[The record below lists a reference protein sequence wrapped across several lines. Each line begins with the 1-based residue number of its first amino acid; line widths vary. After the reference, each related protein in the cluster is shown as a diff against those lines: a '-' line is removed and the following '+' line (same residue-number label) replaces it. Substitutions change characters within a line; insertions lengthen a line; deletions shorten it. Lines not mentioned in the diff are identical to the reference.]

1 MSRPNGAADGTPGAA
16 PAVAGSSGA
25 AAASRAAFELLA
37 SDGSARRGQIRTARG
52 TIQTPVFMPVGTRGA
67 VIHLDA
73 TDYEHLGLD
82 VVLANTYH
90 LLARPG
96 VEVVESLG
104 GLHGFTGWD
113 GHFLTDSGGFQIM
126 SLGRRPGGAE
136 QHSRRPGGGD
146 QHSRRSGGGDQH
158 SRRSGGGE
166 QHSRRP
172 GGAEQHSRRP
182 GGGGTSQQDAKSK
195 VDDEGVTF
203 RSTYDGTRMR
213 LTPEGAVD
221 AQRRLGSDI
230 QMALDVCP
238 ELPAPPAEIR
248 LATERTHLWAARAAA
263 AMDDARQR
271 GTADGQA
278 LFGICQGGIDP
289 GLRRSSA
296 ETLASIGFDGYG
308 IGGLSVGESRGEMGP
323 ALRAATDVLPVEQ
336 PRYLMGVGDPARIV
350 DAIAAGVDMFDCVLP
365 SRLGR
370 HGTALTPQGR
380 INIRNAR
387 FARDLTPLDPRPVA
401 GDGRPQPGARF
412 SRGYL
417 RHLMSVN
424 EPTASRILTL
434 HNIALVNDL
443 VADAR
448 AAIEAGQFGAFRE
461 QVNEVWG

>member
-1 MSRPNGAADGTPGAA
+1 MSVLDSPL
-16 PAVAGSSGA
+16 
-25 AAASRAAFELLA
+25 AFELLA
-37 SDGSARRGQIRTARG
+37 SDGSARRGQVTTARG
-52 TIQTPVFMPVGTRGA
+52 TFQTPVFMPVGTRGA

-73 TDYEHLGLD
+73 TDYEHLGLE

-96 VEVVESLG
+96 IDVVEALG
-104 GLHGFTGWD
+104 GLHGFSGWD

-126 SLGRRPGGAE
+126 SLGRRPGGAD
-136 QHSRRPGGGD
+136 QPGRRPGG
-146 QHSRRSGGGDQH
+146 SS
-158 SRRSGGGE
+158 
-166 QHSRRP
+166 
-172 GGAEQHSRRP
+172 
-182 GGGGTSQQDAKSK
+182 QDAKSK

-203 RSTYDGTRMR
+203 RSTYDGAQMR
-213 LTPEGAVD
+213 LTPEDAVD

-230 QMALDVCP
+230 QMALDICP
-238 ELPAPPAEIR
+238 ELPAPPDQVRE
-248 LATERTHLWAARAAA
+248 ATERTHLWAARAAA
-263 AMDDARQR
+263 AMDAARR
-271 GTADGQA
+271 DGIAGGQA

-289 GLRRSSA
+289 GLRRASA

-308 IGGLSVGESRGEMGP
+308 IGGLSVGESRSEMGP
-323 ALRAATDVLPVEQ
+323 ALHAATEVLPAHR

-380 INIRNAR
+380 INIRNAQ
-387 FARDLTPLDPRPVA
+387 FARDATPLDTREEGAGSRPRS
-401 GDGRPQPGARF
+401 GARF

-434 HNIALVNDL
+434 HNIAFLNDL

-448 AAIEAGQFGAFRE
+448 AAIEAGSFSAFRE

>member
-1 MSRPNGAADGTPGAA
+1 MSTE
-16 PAVAGSSGA
+16 SGPV
-25 AAASRAAFELLA
+25 SFELLA
-37 SDGSARRGQIRTARG
+37 SDGSARRGQVTTVRG
-52 TIQTPVFMPVGTRGA
+52 TFQTPVFMPVGTRGA

-73 TDYEHLGLD
+73 TDYEQLGLE

-96 VEVVESLG
+96 VEVVEALG
-104 GLHGFTGWD
+104 GLHGFSGWD

-126 SLGRRPGGAE
+126 SLGRRPGGGD
-136 QHSRRPGGGD
+136 QPSRRPGGGD
-146 QHSRRSGGGDQH
+146 Q
-158 SRRSGGGE
+158 
-166 QHSRRP
+166 P
-172 GGAEQHSRRP
+172 SRRP
-182 GGGGTSQQDAKSK
+182 GGGDQPSRRPGGGDQPSRHDSSPQDARSK
-195 VDDEGVTF
+195 VDDDGVTF
-203 RSTYDGTRMR
+203 RSTYDGSQMR
-213 LTPEGAVD
+213 LTPEDAVD

-230 QMALDVCP
+230 QMALDICP
-238 ELPAPPAEIR
+238 ELPAPPDEVR
-248 LATERTHLWAARAAA
+248 TATERTHLWAARAAA
-263 AMDDARQR
+263 AMDMARR
-271 GTADGQA
+271 DGIAGGQA

-289 GLRRSSA
+289 GLRRGSA

-308 IGGLSVGESRGEMGP
+308 IGGLSVGESRSEMGP
-323 ALRAATDVLPVEQ
+323 ALHAATDVLPADR

-387 FARDLTPLDPRPVA
+387 FARDATPLDARA
-401 GDGRPQPGARF
+401 DGADGRPRPGARF

-434 HNIALVNDL
+434 HNIAFLNGL

-448 AAIEAGQFGAFRE
+448 AAIEAGRFDTFRG

>member
-1 MSRPNGAADGTPGAA
+1 MSRPSGAADGTSGAA
-16 PAVAGSSGA
+16 SVVAASSGA
-25 AAASRAAFELLA
+25 APFELLA
-37 SDGSARRGQIRTARG
+37 SDGSARRGQIMTARG

-67 VIHLDA
+67 IIHLDA
-73 TDYEHLGLD
+73 TDYEHLGLA

-104 GLHGFTGWD
+104 GLHKFTGWD
-113 GHFLTDSGGFQIM
+113 GHFLTDSGAFQI
-126 SLGRRPGGAE
+126 LPPG
-136 QHSRRPGGGD
+136 RRPGGGD
-146 QHSRRSGGGDQH
+146 QHSRRPGGDQH
-158 SRRSGGGE
+158 SRRSD
-166 QHSRRP
+166 
-172 GGAEQHSRRP
+172 
-182 GGGGTSQQDAKSK
+182 TSAQDAKSK

-203 RSTYDGTRMR
+203 RSTYDGTQMR

-248 LATERTHLWAARAAA
+248 LATERTHLWAARAAS
-263 AMDDARQR
+263 AMDDARRR
-271 GTADGQA
+271 GTAGGQA

-289 GLRRSSA
+289 GLRRRSA
-296 ETLASIGFDGYG
+296 ETLALIGFDGYG

-323 ALRAATDVLPVEQ
+323 ALRAATDVLPAEQ

-387 FARDLTPLDPRPVA
+387 FARDLTPLDPRPGA

-434 HNIALVNDL
+434 HNIAFVNDL

-461 QVNEVWG
+461 RVNEVWG

>member
-1 MSRPNGAADGTPGAA
+1 MSVPDSPL
-16 PAVAGSSGA
+16 
-25 AAASRAAFELLA
+25 AFELLA
-37 SDGSARRGQIRTARG
+37 TDGSARRGQVTTARG
-52 TIQTPVFMPVGTRGA
+52 TFQTPVFMPVGTRGA

-73 TDYEHLGLD
+73 TDYEHLGLE

-96 VEVVESLG
+96 IEVVEALG
-104 GLHGFTGWD
+104 GLHGFSGWD

-126 SLGRRPGGAE
+126 SLGRRPGGAS
-136 QHSRRPGGGD
+136 QPG
-146 QHSRRSGGGDQH
+146 
-158 SRRSGGGE
+158 
-166 QHSRRP
+166 RRP
-172 GGAEQHSRRP
+172 GGADQPGRRP
-182 GGGGTSQQDAKSK
+182 GGSSQDAKCK

-203 RSTYDGTRMR
+203 RSTYDGAQMR
-213 LTPEGAVD
+213 LTPEDAVD

-230 QMALDVCP
+230 QMALDICP
-238 ELPAPPAEIR
+238 ELPAPPDQVRE
-248 LATERTHLWAARAAA
+248 ATERTHLWAARAAA
-263 AMDDARQR
+263 AM
-271 GTADGQA
+271 GTARRDGIAGGQA

-289 GLRRSSA
+289 GLRRGSA

-308 IGGLSVGESRGEMGP
+308 IGGLSVGESRSEMGP
-323 ALRAATDVLPVEQ
+323 ALHAATEVLPADR

-387 FARDLTPLDPRPVA
+387 FARDATPLDTREEGADSRPRS
-401 GDGRPQPGARF
+401 GARF

-434 HNIALVNDL
+434 HNITFLNDL

-448 AAIEAGQFGAFRE
+448 AAIEAGRFSAFRE

>member
-1 MSRPNGAADGTPGAA
+1 MSAPNSPL
-16 PAVAGSSGA
+16 V
-25 AAASRAAFELLA
+25 FELLA
-37 SDGSARRGQIRTARG
+37 TDGSARRGQVTTARG
-52 TIQTPVFMPVGTRGA
+52 TFQTPVFMPVGTRGA

-73 TDYEHLGLD
+73 TDYEHLGLE

-96 VEVVESLG
+96 IEVVEALG
-104 GLHGFTGWD
+104 GLHGFAGWD

-126 SLGRRPGGAE
+126 SLGRRPGGADE
-136 QHSRRPGGGD
+136 PGRRPGG
-146 QHSRRSGGGDQH
+146 
-158 SRRSGGGE
+158 
-166 QHSRRP
+166 RP
-172 GGAEQHSRRP
+172 ES
-182 GGGGTSQQDAKSK
+182 SSQDAKSK

-203 RSTYDGTRMR
+203 RSTYDGTQMR
-213 LTPEGAVD
+213 LTPEDAVD

-230 QMALDVCP
+230 QMALDICP
-238 ELPAPPAEIR
+238 ELPAPPDEVR
-248 LATERTHLWAARAAA
+248 EATERTHLWAARAAA
-263 AMDDARQR
+263 AMDAARR
-271 GTADGQA
+271 GGTAGGQA

-289 GLRRSSA
+289 GFRRASA

-308 IGGLSVGESRGEMGP
+308 VGGLSVGESRSEMGP
-323 ALRAATDVLPVEQ
+323 ALHAATEVLPAGR

-387 FARDLTPLDPRPVA
+387 FARDTTPLDTRENG

-434 HNIALVNDL
+434 HNIAFLNDL
-443 VADAR
+443 VANAR
-448 AAIEAGQFGAFRE
+448 AAIEADRFSAFRE

>member
-1 MSRPNGAADGTPGAA
+1 MSVPDSPL
-16 PAVAGSSGA
+16 V
-25 AAASRAAFELLA
+25 FELLA
-37 SDGSARRGQIRTARG
+37 SDGSARRGQVTTARG
-52 TIQTPVFMPVGTRGA
+52 TFQTPVFMPVGTRGA

-73 TDYEHLGLD
+73 TDYEQLGLE

-96 VEVVESLG
+96 IDVVEALG
-104 GLHGFTGWD
+104 GLHGFSGWN

-126 SLGRRPGGAE
+126 SLGRRPGGANE
-136 QHSRRPGGGD
+136 P
-146 QHSRRSGGGDQH
+146 SGRDSSAH
-158 SRRSGGGE
+158 
-166 QHSRRP
+166 
-172 GGAEQHSRRP
+172 
-182 GGGGTSQQDAKSK
+182 DAKSK

-203 RSTYDGTRMR
+203 RSTYDGSQMR
-213 LTPEGAVD
+213 LTPEDAVD

-230 QMALDVCP
+230 QMALDICP
-238 ELPAPPAEIR
+238 ELPAPPDEVR
-248 LATERTHLWAARAAA
+248 EATERTHLWAARAAA
-263 AMDDARQR
+263 AMDVARR
-271 GTADGQA
+271 DGTASGQA

-289 GLRRSSA
+289 GLRRGSA

-308 IGGLSVGESRGEMGP
+308 IGGLSVGESRSEMGP
-323 ALRAATDVLPVEQ
+323 ALQAATDVLPADR

-350 DAIAAGVDMFDCVLP
+350 DAVAAGVDMFDCVLP

-387 FARDLTPLDPRPVA
+387 FARDATPLDTRDDGA
-401 GDGRPQPGARF
+401 DGRPRPGARF

-434 HNIALVNDL
+434 HNIAFLNDL

-448 AAIEAGQFGAFRE
+448 AAIEAGGFDRFRE

>member
-1 MSRPNGAADGTPGAA
+1 MSVPDSPL
-16 PAVAGSSGA
+16 
-25 AAASRAAFELLA
+25 AFELLA
-37 SDGSARRGQIRTARG
+37 SDGSARRGQVTTARG
-52 TIQTPVFMPVGTRGA
+52 TFQTPVFMPVGTRGA

-73 TDYEHLGLD
+73 TDYEHLGLE

-96 VEVVESLG
+96 IDVVEALG
-104 GLHGFTGWD
+104 GLHGFSGWD

-126 SLGRRPGGAE
+126 SLGRRPGGAD
-136 QHSRRPGGGD
+136 QPSRRPGG
-146 QHSRRSGGGDQH
+146 SS
-158 SRRSGGGE
+158 
-166 QHSRRP
+166 
-172 GGAEQHSRRP
+172 
-182 GGGGTSQQDAKSK
+182 QDAKSK

-203 RSTYDGTRMR
+203 RSTYDGAQMR
-213 LTPEGAVD
+213 LTPEDAVD

-230 QMALDVCP
+230 QMALDICP
-238 ELPAPPAEIR
+238 ELPAPPDQVRE
-248 LATERTHLWAARAAA
+248 ATERTHLWAARAAA
-263 AMDDARQR
+263 AM
-271 GTADGQA
+271 GTARRDGIAGGQA

-289 GLRRSSA
+289 GLRRGSA

-308 IGGLSVGESRGEMGP
+308 IGGLSVGESRSEMGP
-323 ALRAATDVLPVEQ
+323 ALHAATEVLPADR

-387 FARDLTPLDPRPVA
+387 FARDATPLDTREEGADSRPRS
-401 GDGRPQPGARF
+401 GARF

-434 HNIALVNDL
+434 HNITFLNDL

-448 AAIEAGQFGAFRE
+448 AAIEAGRFSAFRE

>member
-1 MSRPNGAADGTPGAA
+1 MSRPTGAADGTPGATSG
-16 PAVAGSSGA
+16 VAASSGA
-25 AAASRAAFELLA
+25 APFELLA
-37 SDGSARRGQIRTARG
+37 SDGSARRGQIMTARG

-104 GLHGFTGWD
+104 GLHKFTGWD

-126 SLGRRPGGAE
+126 SLGRRPGGGD
-136 QHSRRPGGGD
+136 QHSRRPGGD
-146 QHSRRSGGGDQH
+146 QHSRRSD
-158 SRRSGGGE
+158 
-166 QHSRRP
+166 
-172 GGAEQHSRRP
+172 
-182 GGGGTSQQDAKSK
+182 TSVQDAKSK

-203 RSTYDGTRMR
+203 RSTYDGTQMR

-238 ELPAPPAEIR
+238 ELPAPTAEIR
-248 LATERTHLWAARAAA
+248 LATERTHLWAARAAS
-263 AMDDARQR
+263 AMDDARRR
-271 GTADGQA
+271 GTAGGQA

-289 GLRRSSA
+289 GLRGSSA

-323 ALRAATDVLPVEQ
+323 ALRAATDVLPAEQ

-387 FARDLTPLDPRPVA
+387 FARDLTPLDPRPGA

-434 HNIALVNDL
+434 HNIAFVNDL

-448 AAIEAGQFGAFRE
+448 AAIEAGQFGTFRE

>member
-1 MSRPNGAADGTPGAA
+1 MSRPTGAADGTPGAA
-16 PAVAGSSGA
+16 SGVAASSGA
-25 AAASRAAFELLA
+25 AHFELLA
-37 SDGSARRGQIRTARG
+37 SDGSARRGQIMTARG

-104 GLHGFTGWD
+104 GLHKFTGWD

-126 SLGRRPGGAE
+126 SLGRRPGGA
-136 QHSRRPGGGD
+136 D
-146 QHSRRSGGGDQH
+146 
-158 SRRSGGGE
+158 

-172 GGAEQHSRRP
+172 GGADQHSRRP
-182 GGGGTSQQDAKSK
+182 GGADQHSRRSDTSAQDAKSK

-238 ELPAPPAEIR
+238 ELPVPPAEIR

-401 GDGRPQPGARF
+401 GNGRPQPGARF

-434 HNIALVNDL
+434 HNIAFVNDL

-461 QVNEVWG
+461 QVNEAWG

>member
-1 MSRPNGAADGTPGAA
+1 MS
-16 PAVAGSSGA
+16 VANSPLV
-25 AAASRAAFELLA
+25 FELLA
-37 SDGSARRGQIRTARG
+37 SDGSARRGQVTTARG
-52 TIQTPVFMPVGTRGA
+52 IFQTPVFMPVGTRGA

-73 TDYEHLGLD
+73 TDYEHLGLE

-96 VEVVESLG
+96 IDVVEALG
-104 GLHGFTGWD
+104 GLHGFSGWD

-126 SLGRRPGGAE
+126 SLGRRPGGASE
-136 QHSRRPGGGD
+136 PGRRPD
-146 QHSRRSGGGDQH
+146 N
-158 SRRSGGGE
+158 
-166 QHSRRP
+166 P
-172 GGAEQHSRRP
+172 P
-182 GGGGTSQQDAKSK
+182 QDAKSK

-203 RSTYDGTRMR
+203 RSTYDGTLMR

-230 QMALDVCP
+230 QMALDICP
-238 ELPAPPAEIR
+238 ELPAPPDEVGE
-248 LATERTHLWAARAAA
+248 ATERTHLWAARAAA
-263 AMDDARQR
+263 AMDAARQ
-271 GTADGQA
+271 GGIAGGQA
-278 LFGICQGGIDP
+278 LFGICQGGIDA
-289 GLRRSSA
+289 GLRRASA

-308 IGGLSVGESRGEMGP
+308 IGGLSVGESRSEMGP
-323 ALRAATDVLPVEQ
+323 ALHAATEVLPADR

-370 HGTALTPQGR
+370 HGTALTPEGR

-387 FARDLTPLDPRPVA
+387 FARDATPLDARQDG

-434 HNIALVNDL
+434 HNIAFLNDL
-443 VADAR
+443 VAGAR
-448 AAIEAGQFGAFRE
+448 AAVEAGRFSSFRE

>member
-1 MSRPNGAADGTPGAA
+1 MSVP
-16 PAVAGSSGA
+16 SSPL
-25 AAASRAAFELLA
+25 AFELLA
-37 SDGSARRGQIRTARG
+37 ADGSARRGQVTTARG
-52 TIQTPVFMPVGTRGA
+52 TFQTPVFMPVGTRGA

-73 TDYEHLGLD
+73 TDYEHLGLE

-96 VEVVESLG
+96 IDVVEALG
-104 GLHGFTGWD
+104 GLHAFSGWD

-126 SLGRRPGGAE
+126 SLGRRPGGAD
-136 QHSRRPGGGD
+136 RPG
-146 QHSRRSGGGDQH
+146 
-158 SRRSGGGE
+158 
-166 QHSRRP
+166 RRP
-172 GGAEQHSRRP
+172 GGASEPGRRP
-182 GGGGTSQQDAKSK
+182 EGSSQDAKSK

-203 RSTYDGTRMR
+203 RSTYDGTQMR
-213 LTPEGAVD
+213 LTPEDAVD

-230 QMALDVCP
+230 QMALDICP
-238 ELPAPPAEIR
+238 ELPAPPGEVR
-248 LATERTHLWAARAAA
+248 EATERTHLWAARAAA
-263 AMDDARQR
+263 AMDAARR
-271 GTADGQA
+271 DGIAGGQA

-289 GLRRSSA
+289 GLRRTSA

-308 IGGLSVGESRGEMGP
+308 IGGLSVGESRSEMGP
-323 ALRAATDVLPVEQ
+323 ALRAATEVLPADR

-387 FARDLTPLDPRPVA
+387 FARDTTPLDTRENG

-434 HNIALVNDL
+434 HNIAFLNNL

-448 AAIEAGQFGAFRE
+448 AAVEAGRFSAFRE

>member
-1 MSRPNGAADGTPGAA
+1 MSRPTGAADGTPGVVSGVAA
-16 PAVAGSSGA
+16 SSGA
-25 AAASRAAFELLA
+25 GSASLAAFELLA
-37 SDGSARRGQIRTARG
+37 SDGSARRGQITTARG

-73 TDYEHLGLD
+73 TDYEYLGLA

-104 GLHGFTGWD
+104 GLHKFTGWD

-126 SLGRRPGGAE
+126 SLGRRPGG
-136 QHSRRPGGGD
+136 GD
-146 QHSRRSGGGDQH
+146 
-158 SRRSGGGE
+158 
-166 QHSRRP
+166 
-172 GGAEQHSRRP
+172 QHSRRP
-182 GGGGTSQQDAKSK
+182 GGGGASPQDAKSK

-203 RSTYDGTRMR
+203 RSTYDGTQMR
-213 LTPEGAVD
+213 LTPEGAMD

-238 ELPAPPAEIR
+238 ELPAPAAEIR

-263 AMDDARQR
+263 AMDDARRR
-271 GTADGQA
+271 GTAGGQA

-296 ETLASIGFDGYG
+296 ETLAGIGFDGYG

-323 ALRAATDVLPVEQ
+323 ALRAATEVLPAEQ

-387 FARDLTPLDPRPVA
+387 FARDLTPLDPRPGA
-401 GDGRPQPGARF
+401 GEGRPQPGARF

-434 HNIALVNDL
+434 HNIAFVNDL

-461 QVNEVWG
+461 QVNEVWGLAAAGVGRPVR

>member
-1 MSRPNGAADGTPGAA
+1 MSSATASGDGPRGTDAAG
-16 PAVAGSSGA
+16 
-25 AAASRAAFELLA
+25 RLAFEVLA
-37 SDGSARRGQIRTARG
+37 SDGTARRGQVTTARG
-52 TIQTPVFMPVGTRGA
+52 TFQTPVFMPVGTRGA

-73 TDYEHLGLD
+73 TDYEHLGLE

-96 VEVVESLG
+96 VEVVEALG

-126 SLGRRPGGAE
+126 SLGRRPGGAN
-136 QHSRRPGGGD
+136 
-146 QHSRRSGGGDQH
+146 
-158 SRRSGGGE
+158 

-172 GGAEQHSRRP
+172 GGADQHSRRGS
-182 GGGGTSQQDAKSK
+182 GGGDVKSK

-203 RSTYDGTRMR
+203 RSTYDGAQMR

-221 AQRRLGSDI
+221 AQRRLGADI
-230 QMALDVCP
+230 QMALDICP
-238 ELPAPPAEIR
+238 ELPAPPDEVR
-248 LATERTHLWAARAAA
+248 EATERTHLWAARAAA
-263 AMDDARQR
+263 AMDAARR
-271 GTADGQA
+271 DGSAGGQA

-289 GLRRSSA
+289 ELRRASA

-308 IGGLSVGESRGEMGP
+308 IGGLSVGESRSEMGP
-323 ALRAATDVLPVEQ
+323 ALHAATDVLPADR

-370 HGTALTPQGR
+370 HGTALTPEGR
-380 INIRNAR
+380 INIRNSR
-387 FARDLTPLDPRPVA
+387 FAQDEAPLDSGEPLP
-401 GDGRPQPGARF
+401 DGRPRPGARF

-434 HNIALVNDL
+434 HNIAFLSDL
-443 VADAR
+443 VAGAR
-448 AAIEAGQFGAFRE
+448 AAIEAGRLAAYRE

>member
-1 MSRPNGAADGTPGAA
+1 MSVPDSPL
-16 PAVAGSSGA
+16 
-25 AAASRAAFELLA
+25 AFELLA
-37 SDGSARRGQIRTARG
+37 SDGSARRGQVTTARG
-52 TIQTPVFMPVGTRGA
+52 TFQTPVFMPVGTRGA

-73 TDYEHLGLD
+73 TDYEHLGLE

-96 VEVVESLG
+96 IDVVEALG
-104 GLHGFTGWD
+104 GLHGFSGWD

-126 SLGRRPGGAE
+126 SLGRRPGGAD
-136 QHSRRPGGGD
+136 RPG
-146 QHSRRSGGGDQH
+146 
-158 SRRSGGGE
+158 
-166 QHSRRP
+166 RRP
-172 GGAEQHSRRP
+172 GGADRPGRRP
-182 GGGGTSQQDAKSK
+182 DHAPQDAKSK

-203 RSTYDGTRMR
+203 RSTYDGSQMR
-213 LTPEGAVD
+213 LTPEDAVD

-230 QMALDVCP
+230 QMALDICP
-238 ELPAPPAEIR
+238 ELPAPPDQVRE
-248 LATERTHLWAARAAA
+248 ATERTHLWAARAAA
-263 AMDDARQR
+263 AMDAARR
-271 GTADGQA
+271 DGIAGGQA

-289 GLRRSSA
+289 GLRRASA

-308 IGGLSVGESRGEMGP
+308 IGGLSVGESRSEMGP
-323 ALRAATDVLPVEQ
+323 ALHAATEVLPADR

-370 HGTALTPQGR
+370 HGTALTPRGR

-387 FARDLTPLDPRPVA
+387 FARDATPLDTREEGADSRPRS
-401 GDGRPQPGARF
+401 GARF

-434 HNIALVNDL
+434 HNITFLNDL

-448 AAIEAGQFGAFRE
+448 AAIDAGSFSAFRE

>member
-1 MSRPNGAADGTPGAA
+1 MSVPDSPL
-16 PAVAGSSGA
+16 V
-25 AAASRAAFELLA
+25 FELLA
-37 SDGSARRGQIRTARG
+37 SDGSARRAQITTARG
-52 TIQTPVFMPVGTRGA
+52 TFQTPVFMPVGTRGA

-73 TDYEHLGLD
+73 TDYEHLGLE

-96 VEVVESLG
+96 IDVVEALG
-104 GLHGFTGWD
+104 GLHGFSGWD

-126 SLGRRPGGAE
+126 SLGRRPGGAN
-136 QHSRRPGGGD
+136 QPGRRPGGGNESIGRD
-146 QHSRRSGGGDQH
+146 SS
-158 SRRSGGGE
+158 
-166 QHSRRP
+166 
-172 GGAEQHSRRP
+172 A
-182 GGGGTSQQDAKSK
+182 QDAKSK

-203 RSTYDGTRMR
+203 RSTYDGSQMR
-213 LTPEGAVD
+213 LTPEDAID

-230 QMALDVCP
+230 QMVLDICP
-238 ELPAPPAEIR
+238 ELPAPPDEVR
-248 LATERTHLWAARAAA
+248 EATERTHLWAARAAA
-263 AMDDARQR
+263 AMDAARR
-271 GTADGQA
+271 DGIAGGQA
-278 LFGICQGGIDP
+278 LFGICQGGVDP
-289 GLRRSSA
+289 GLRRGSA

-308 IGGLSVGESRGEMGP
+308 IGGLSVGESRSEMGP
-323 ALRAATDVLPVEQ
+323 ALQAATDVLPADR

-387 FARDLTPLDPRPVA
+387 FARDATPLDTREERA
-401 GDGRPQPGARF
+401 DGRPRPGARF

-434 HNIALVNDL
+434 HNIAFLNDL
-443 VADAR
+443 AAEAR
-448 AAIEAGQFGAFRE
+448 AAIEAGGFDGFRE
-461 QVNEVWG
+461 RVNEVWG

>member
-1 MSRPNGAADGTPGAA
+1 MSVLDSPL
-16 PAVAGSSGA
+16 
-25 AAASRAAFELLA
+25 AFELLA
-37 SDGSARRGQIRTARG
+37 SDGSARRGQVTTARG
-52 TIQTPVFMPVGTRGA
+52 TFQTPVFMPVGTRGA

-73 TDYEHLGLD
+73 TDYEHLGLE

-96 VEVVESLG
+96 IDVVEALG
-104 GLHGFTGWD
+104 GLHGFSGWD

-126 SLGRRPGGAE
+126 SLGRRPGGAD
-136 QHSRRPGGGD
+136 QPGRRPGG
-146 QHSRRSGGGDQH
+146 SS
-158 SRRSGGGE
+158 
-166 QHSRRP
+166 
-172 GGAEQHSRRP
+172 
-182 GGGGTSQQDAKSK
+182 QDAKSK

-203 RSTYDGTRMR
+203 RSTYDGAQMR
-213 LTPEGAVD
+213 LTPEDAVD

-230 QMALDVCP
+230 QMALDICP
-238 ELPAPPAEIR
+238 ELPAPPEEVR
-248 LATERTHLWAARAAA
+248 EATERTHLWAARAAA
-263 AMDDARQR
+263 AM
-271 GTADGQA
+271 GTARRDGIAGGQA

-289 GLRRSSA
+289 GLRRASA

-308 IGGLSVGESRGEMGP
+308 IGGLSVGESRSEMGP
-323 ALRAATDVLPVEQ
+323 ALHAATEVLPAHR

-380 INIRNAR
+380 INIRNVR
-387 FARDLTPLDPRPVA
+387 FARDATPLDTREEGAGSRPRS
-401 GDGRPQPGARF
+401 GARF

-434 HNIALVNDL
+434 HNIAFLNDL

-448 AAIEAGQFGAFRE
+448 AAIEAGSFSAFRE

>member
-1 MSRPNGAADGTPGAA
+1 MSVPSNPL
-16 PAVAGSSGA
+16 
-25 AAASRAAFELLA
+25 AFELLA
-37 SDGSARRGQIRTARG
+37 TDGSARRGQVTTARG
-52 TIQTPVFMPVGTRGA
+52 TFQTPVFMPVGTRGA

-73 TDYEHLGLD
+73 TDYEHLGLE

-96 VEVVESLG
+96 IEVVEALG
-104 GLHGFTGWD
+104 GLHSFSGWD

-126 SLGRRPGGAE
+126 SLGRRPGGAD
-136 QHSRRPGGGD
+136 QPG
-146 QHSRRSGGGDQH
+146 
-158 SRRSGGGE
+158 
-166 QHSRRP
+166 RRP
-172 GGAEQHSRRP
+172 GGASEPGRRP
-182 GGGGTSQQDAKSK
+182 GGADQPGRRPESSPQDAKSK

-203 RSTYDGTRMR
+203 RSTYDGTQMR
-213 LTPEGAVD
+213 LTPEDAVD

-230 QMALDVCP
+230 QMALDICP
-238 ELPAPPAEIR
+238 ELPAPPDEVR
-248 LATERTHLWAARAAA
+248 EATERTHLWAVRAAA
-263 AMDDARQR
+263 AMDAARR
-271 GTADGQA
+271 DGIAGGQA

-289 GLRRSSA
+289 GLRRASA

-308 IGGLSVGESRGEMGP
+308 IGGLSVGESRSEMGP
-323 ALRAATDVLPVEQ
+323 ALRAAAEVLPADR

-387 FARDLTPLDPRPVA
+387 FARDTAPLDTRENG

-434 HNIALVNDL
+434 HNIAFLNDL
-443 VADAR
+443 VAGAR
-448 AAIEAGQFGAFRE
+448 AAVEAGRFSAFRE
-461 QVNEVWG
+461 QVNEVWN

>member
-1 MSRPNGAADGTPGAA
+1 MSGPDSPL
-16 PAVAGSSGA
+16 V
-25 AAASRAAFELLA
+25 FELLA
-37 SDGSARRGQIRTARG
+37 TDGSARRGQVTTARG
-52 TIQTPVFMPVGTRGA
+52 TFQTPVFMPVGTRGA

-73 TDYEHLGLD
+73 TDYEHLGLE

-96 VEVVESLG
+96 IDVVEALG
-104 GLHGFTGWD
+104 GLHGFSGWD

-126 SLGRRPGGAE
+126 SLGRRPGGAD
-136 QHSRRPGGGD
+136 QPGRRA
-146 QHSRRSGGGDQH
+146 
-158 SRRSGGGE
+158 
-166 QHSRRP
+166 
-172 GGAEQHSRRP
+172 GGASQP
-182 GGGGTSQQDAKSK
+182 GRQDGSPQDAKSK

-203 RSTYDGTRMR
+203 RSTYDGTQMR
-213 LTPEGAVD
+213 LTPEDAVD

-230 QMALDVCP
+230 QMALDICP
-238 ELPAPPAEIR
+238 ELPAPPDEVR
-248 LATERTHLWAARAAA
+248 EATERTHLWAARAAA
-263 AMDDARQR
+263 AMDAARQ
-271 GTADGQA
+271 GGIAGGQA

-289 GLRRSSA
+289 GLRRDSA

-308 IGGLSVGESRGEMGP
+308 IGGLSVGESRSEMGP
-323 ALRAATDVLPVEQ
+323 ALHAATEVLPADR

-370 HGTALTPQGR
+370 HGTALTPDGR

-387 FARDLTPLDPRPVA
+387 FARDATPLDTREEGA
-401 GDGRPQPGARF
+401 DGRPRPGARF

-434 HNIALVNDL
+434 HNIAFLNEL

-448 AAIEAGQFGAFRE
+448 SAVEAGRFSTFRE

>member
-1 MSRPNGAADGTPGAA
+1 MSRPTGAAEGTSGTA
-16 PAVAGSSGA
+16 PAP
-25 AAASRAAFELLA
+25 RAAFELGA
-37 SDGSARRGQIRTARG
+37 SDGSARRGQITTARG

-73 TDYEHLGLD
+73 SDYEHLGLE

-96 VEVVESLG
+96 VEVVEALG
-104 GLHGFTGWD
+104 GLHGFAGWD

-126 SLGRRPGGAE
+126 SLGRRPGGGN
-136 QHSRRPGGGD
+136 QHG
-146 QHSRRSGGGDQH
+146 RRSGGGDQH
-158 SRRSGGGE
+158 VRRSGGGD
-166 QHSRRP
+166 QHGRRSGGGNQHGRRLGGGNQHGRRP
-172 GGAEQHSRRP
+172 GGADGPS
-182 GGGGTSQQDAKSK
+182 GSVQDAKSK

-203 RSTYDGTRMR
+203 RSTYDGTQMR
-213 LTPEGAVD
+213 LTPEDAVD

-238 ELPAPPAEIR
+238 ELPAPPADVR
-248 LATERTHLWAARAAA
+248 KATERTHLWAARAAA
-263 AMDDARQR
+263 AMHRARR
-271 GTADGQA
+271 DGTAGGQA

-308 IGGLSVGESRGEMGP
+308 IGGLSVGESRGDMGP
-323 ALRAATDVLPVEQ
+323 ALRAATDVLPIER
-336 PRYLMGVGDPARIV
+336 PRYLMGVGDPARLV

-380 INIRNAR
+380 INIGNAR
-387 FARDLTPLDPRPVA
+387 FARDLTPLDPRRGT

-434 HNIALVNDL
+434 HNIAFVNDF

-448 AAIEAGQFGAFRE
+448 AAIEAGRFSEFRE

>member
-1 MSRPNGAADGTPGAA
+1 M
-16 PAVAGSSGA
+16 
-25 AAASRAAFELLA
+25 LA
-37 SDGSARRGQIRTARG
+37 SDGNARRGQVTTARG
-52 TIQTPVFMPVGTRGA
+52 TFQTPVFMPVGTRGA

-73 TDYEHLGLD
+73 TDYEHLGLE

-96 VEVVESLG
+96 VEVVEALG

-126 SLGRRPGGAE
+126 SLGRRPGGANE
-136 QHSRRPGGGD
+136 
-146 QHSRRSGGGDQH
+146 
-158 SRRSGGGE
+158 
-166 QHSRRP
+166 HSRRP
-172 GGAEQHSRRP
+172 GGADQ
-182 GGGGTSQQDAKSK
+182 KSK

-203 RSTYDGTRMR
+203 RSTYDGAQMR

-221 AQRRLGSDI
+221 AQRRLGADI
-230 QMALDVCP
+230 QMALDICP
-238 ELPAPPAEIR
+238 ELPAPPDEVR
-248 LATERTHLWAARAAA
+248 EATERTHLWAARAAA
-263 AMDDARQR
+263 AMDAARR
-271 GTADGQA
+271 DGSAGGQA

-289 GLRRSSA
+289 GLRRASA

-308 IGGLSVGESRGEMGP
+308 IGGLSVGESRREMGP
-323 ALRAATDVLPVEQ
+323 ALHAATDVLPADR

-387 FARDLTPLDPRPVA
+387 FARDDTPLDPGEPLP
-401 GDGRPQPGARF
+401 GGRPRPGARF

-434 HNIALVNDL
+434 HNIVFLSDL
-443 VADAR
+443 VAGAR
-448 AAIEAGQFGAFRE
+448 AAVEADRFAAFRE

>member
-1 MSRPNGAADGTPGAA
+1 MSVLNSPL
-16 PAVAGSSGA
+16 V
-25 AAASRAAFELLA
+25 FELLA
-37 SDGSARRGQIRTARG
+37 TDGSARRGQVTTARG
-52 TIQTPVFMPVGTRGA
+52 TFQTPVFMPVGTRGA

-73 TDYEHLGLD
+73 TDYEQLGLE

-96 VEVVESLG
+96 VDVVAELG

-126 SLGRRPGGAE
+126 SLGRRPGGADE
-136 QHSRRPGGGD
+136 
-146 QHSRRSGGGDQH
+146 
-158 SRRSGGGE
+158 
-166 QHSRRP
+166 HSRRP
-172 GGAEQHSRRP
+172 GGAGEHSRRP
-182 GGGGTSQQDAKSK
+182 GTSPQDAKSK

-203 RSTYDGTRMR
+203 RSTYDGTQIR
-213 LTPEGAVD
+213 LTPEGAVH
-221 AQRRLGSDI
+221 AQRRLGADI
-230 QMALDVCP
+230 QMALDICP
-238 ELPAPPAEIR
+238 ELPAPPDEVR
-248 LATERTHLWAARAAA
+248 EATERTHLWAARAAA
-263 AMDDARQR
+263 AMDAARR
-271 GTADGQA
+271 DGTAGGQA
-278 LFGICQGGIDP
+278 LFGICQGGVDP
-289 GLRRSSA
+289 ELRRASA

-308 IGGLSVGESRGEMGP
+308 IGGLSVGETRSEMGP
-323 ALRAATDVLPVEQ
+323 ALHAATGVLPADR

-387 FARDLTPLDPRPVA
+387 FARDDAPLDPGEPLP
-401 GDGRPQPGARF
+401 GGRPRPGARF

-434 HNIALVNDL
+434 HNIVFLSHL

-448 AAIEAGQFGAFRE
+448 AAIEAGRFTAFRE
-461 QVNEVWG
+461 QVNDVWG

>member
-1 MSRPNGAADGTPGAA
+1 MSRPSGAADGTPGAA
-16 PAVAGSSGA
+16 SAVAASSGA

-37 SDGSARRGQIRTARG
+37 SDGSARRGQITTARG

-67 VIHLDA
+67 IIHLDA
-73 TDYEHLGLD
+73 TDYEQLGLA

-126 SLGRRPGGAE
+126 SLGRRPGGGD
-136 QHSRRPGGGD
+136 QHVRRPGGGD
-146 QHSRRSGGGDQH
+146 L
-158 SRRSGGGE
+158 
-166 QHSRRP
+166 HSRRP
-172 GGAEQHSRRP
+172 D
-182 GGGGTSQQDAKSK
+182 TSLQDAKSK

-203 RSTYDGTRMR
+203 RSTYDGTQMR

-238 ELPAPPAEIR
+238 ELPAPPADIR

-263 AMDDARQR
+263 AMDDARRR
-271 GTADGQA
+271 GTAGGQA

-308 IGGLSVGESRGEMGP
+308 IGGLSVG
-323 ALRAATDVLPVEQ
+323 
-336 PRYLMGVGDPARIV
+336 
-350 DAIAAGVDMFDCVLP
+350 
-365 SRLGR
+365 
-370 HGTALTPQGR
+370 
-380 INIRNAR
+380 
-387 FARDLTPLDPRPVA
+387 
-401 GDGRPQPGARF
+401 
-412 SRGYL
+412 
-417 RHLMSVN
+417 
-424 EPTASRILTL
+424 
-434 HNIALVNDL
+434 
-443 VADAR
+443 
-448 AAIEAGQFGAFRE
+448 
-461 QVNEVWG
+461 